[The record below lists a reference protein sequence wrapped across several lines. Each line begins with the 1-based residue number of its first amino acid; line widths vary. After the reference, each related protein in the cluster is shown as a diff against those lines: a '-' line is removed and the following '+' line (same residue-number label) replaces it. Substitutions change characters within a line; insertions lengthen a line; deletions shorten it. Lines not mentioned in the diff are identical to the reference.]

1 MKMIEVAKVDQ
12 IVRLFFKYDREV
24 DLIAKWIGELVDR
37 QAVDAVPVE
46 QAKAQ
51 MIEEVKSLEVLIG
64 CTGVSVLTKGIEGL
78 EGITDEDFLDEWFA
92 NRTLEVKE
100 YYDQIRE
107 ASNPYQVAG
116 NSIKVWDRTP
126 KE

>member
-51 MIEEVKSLEVLIG
+51 MTDLAKSLEVVLG
-64 CTGVSVLTKGIEGL
+64 CLGVSVLTREIERM
-78 EGITDEDFLDEWFA
+78 EFTKTEE
-92 NRTLEVKE
+92 E
-100 YYDQIRE
+100 
-107 ASNPYQVAG
+107 
-116 NSIKVWDRTP
+116 
-126 KE
+126 